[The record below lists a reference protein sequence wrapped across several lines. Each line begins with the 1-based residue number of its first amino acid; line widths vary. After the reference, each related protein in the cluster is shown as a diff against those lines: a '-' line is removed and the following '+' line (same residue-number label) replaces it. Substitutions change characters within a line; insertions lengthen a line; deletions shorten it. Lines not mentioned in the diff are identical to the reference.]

1 MADREYVFNAVNNSV
16 SVTTTWGIF
25 YTPNTSGAS
34 TTSTSLTTGTAS
46 TYFEISGIVIN
57 EGESIKKAVLTSTR
71 SNYGTIDASASF
83 QMNGGN
89 YSSIKKMDASK
100 ISNGTNY
107 ELVFSLRA
115 SGKAGAP
122 GDYTAPNFYSMTST
136 VSDMVLTVTVGA
148 GSAFDG
154 KVSSLNEGDKI
165 LIEEAEDFF
174 AAYTLVHHNYNTG
187 KALLFRD
194 GSIGKKAWRSSV
206 PSSAAANI
214 YQNSTLDKYLTETWY
229 PSLPETTRQYLQTID
244 YPVAVSNNSG
254 TTTINRPAATLSAIE
269 SGLGG
274 SSNYGSIWNY
284 TETLAFDS
292 STNYW
297 TREPLGAYANM
308 ARNISPAGKLYNG
321 TVVTSLEIRPTIG
334 VLEDQFVIFSET
346 DNAYVLGAPHNS
358 PTNLYINGAATDLEG
373 LNSEANFILSWD
385 AATSADNG
393 ITIGGYAVWYSPSAD
408 EEFQLY
414 STTTETSMTIIGPK
428 KGRQSYYFKVQ
439 TLAPEGMEYCDS
451 ELSTAVR
458 IAATKNSNV
467 YYYNGSAWRIASPK
481 SYGESGWTIANGG
494 KYYNGVAWVPI
505 IAAVGEVAT
514 LDSATLDS
522 VVLG

>member
-1 MADREYVFNAVNNSV
+1 MAEYIFYVDDFSLR
-16 SVTTTWGIF
+16 TTWKRMVQSAGIVG
-25 YTPNTSGAS
+25 YDIVA
-34 TTSTSLTTGTAS
+34 GTAVKS
-46 TYFEISGIVIN
+46 FPISGIVLG
-57 EGESIKKAVLTSTR
+57 EGEYVQKAVLTASMSR
-71 SNYGTIDASASF
+71 YGTSDAGLQIFVNSVPFS
-83 QMNGGN
+83 GTRK
-89 YSSIKKMDASK
+89 YDAEG
-100 ISNGTNY
+100 IENGTNWDATF
-107 ELVFSLRA
+107 VVRA
-115 SGKAGAP
+115 SGNYGQAGALNQSVSHSC
-122 GDYTAPNFYSMTST
+122 TVNFTNVT
-136 VSDMVLTVTVGA
+136 LTVTTGA

-206 PSSAAANI
+206 PSSVAANI

-308 ARNISPAGKLYNG
+308 ARNISPEGKLYSG

-414 STTTETSMTIIGPK
+414 GTTTETSMTIIGPK
-428 KGRQSYYFKVQ
+428 KGRQSYYFRVQ

-451 ELSTAVR
+451 ELSAAVR

-505 IAAVGEVAT
+505 IAAAGDVAI